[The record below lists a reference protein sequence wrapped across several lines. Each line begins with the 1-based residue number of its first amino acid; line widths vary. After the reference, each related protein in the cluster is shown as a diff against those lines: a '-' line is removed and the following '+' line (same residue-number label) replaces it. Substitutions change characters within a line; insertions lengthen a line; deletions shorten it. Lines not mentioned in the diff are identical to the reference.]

1 MENLKSFVSTLTAV
15 LIFMSAVEI
24 LSPDKK
30 MKKYI
35 SFVLGLIL
43 ISTLLN
49 PIIEFITNGEKSVL
63 QGIERYESVFSM
75 EQRKVNTDGVTNYE
89 SNMDN
94 QDVRKKVFV
103 NNFDKNCDSMLKNK
117 FDNMKFKSEV
127 DCDVDFNNVKI
138 NIKKLKI
145 GIKDKN
151 VRKVRKVE
159 IGTEPKDELREEYK
173 EVISYVSSEFDIPEE
188 KIEIYILDE

>member
-159 IGTEPKDELREEYK
+159 IGTEPKDELREEYN

>member
-127 DCDVDFNNVKI
+127 DCDEDFNK
-138 NIKKLKI
+138 
-145 GIKDKN
+145 
-151 VRKVRKVE
+151 
-159 IGTEPKDELREEYK
+159 Y
-173 EVISYVSSEFDIPEE
+173 
-188 KIEIYILDE
+188 